1 MIPVGIGGKLG
12 IDGKLG
18 IEGKAGNEG
27 KLRTDGILDLKL
39 FIIPDI
45 LFFTLDKMTP
55 FILFRFAIFGIG
67 GNVGIVGKLGNE
79 GKPGNVGIGGK
90 LGNEGKPGNVG
101 IVGKPG
107 NVGIAGNLG
116 IEIISFG
123 KDTPILGIVKLGI
136 DGIGIL
142 TSIDSIF
149 LRIFPIEGT
158 FIFSKPDIL
167 EESSFNIGLNTI
179 GFISGIVG
187 KLGNEGKPGNV
198 GIVGKLGNGGKVGNV
213 ILFHRLIYKFP

>member
-67 GNVGIVGKLGNE
+67 GNVGIV
-79 GKPGNVGIGGK
+79 GK